1 MDVTSYLLGKKSGGG
16 GGKINNQ
23 NKDITITENGST
35 SVSADAGYTGLGT
48 VGITTNVTPDLESKS
63 VTINSN
69 TTTVITPS
77 IDKDGLSQV
86 SVTTNVEAQP
96 DLETKSVTITENGT
110 TTITPTT
117 GKDGMSEV
125 EVTTNVSGGGVDE
138 YFVTT
143 TDSRTAAA
151 IKLIKKFPPLDLS
164 SRNSLTN
171 FFKDCTNLIEIPQ
184 CTFSSNIT
192 DVNGMFSYCSQITTA
207 PLFDISK
214 AQSTA
219 RMFSY
224 CTSLITLPT
233 YNISSATDIA
243 YMCYSCSNLENVPVF
258 NFSKIIKNSNIE
270 NIFFGCSR
278 LTDASLDNILQSC
291 ISAVSFTGTKT
302 LTTLGISKGSYPASR
317 IQALPHYQDFLDAGW
332 TIGY

>member
-1 MDVTSYLLGKKSGGG
+1 MDVTSYLLGKKASGG

-48 VGITTNVTPDLESKS
+48 VGIITNVTPDLESKS

-125 EVTTNVSGGGVDE
+125 EVTTNVSGGEDLSE
-138 YFVTT
+138 YFTGIVMRG
-143 TDSRTAAA
+143 DSSSAGF
-151 IKLIKKFPPLDLS
+151 IKTIKKIPDNTVIGDTSMAYAFNNMEKLENLPYNLDTS
-164 SRNSLTN
+164 EVTNMNQAFNGCKSL
-171 FFKDCTNLIEIPQ
+171 K
-184 CTFSSNIT
+184 
-192 DVNGMFSYCSQITTA
+192 
-207 PLFDISK
+207 
-214 AQSTA
+214 
-219 RMFSY
+219 
-224 CTSLITLPT
+224 TLPP
-233 YNISSATDIA
+233 YNVSNVTSFY
-243 YMCYSCSNLENVPVF
+243 YMCSSCIELRNVPTL
-258 NFSKIIKNSNIE
+258 NFSKATSGISLSGTFSN
-270 NIFFGCSR
+270 CPK
-278 LTDASLDNILQSC
+278 LTDESIDNILISC
-291 ISAVSFTGTKT
+291 ITAVNFSGTKT
-302 LTTLGISKGSYPASR
+302 LKYLGFDSSSFPASR
-317 IQALPHYQDFLDAGW
+317 IEALPHYQNFLDAGW